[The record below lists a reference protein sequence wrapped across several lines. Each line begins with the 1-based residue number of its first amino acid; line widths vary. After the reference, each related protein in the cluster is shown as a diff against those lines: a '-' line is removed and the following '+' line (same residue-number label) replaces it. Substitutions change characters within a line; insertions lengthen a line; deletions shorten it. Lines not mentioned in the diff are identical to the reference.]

1 MENNENKN
9 VDLKRIKYLQ
19 ESFDNSMKTLE
30 KHIAESVTNKMKLDS
45 LKEDLKEANEKLIEA
60 ERCMDEL
67 KIDIEN
73 TIINKNQLGIK

>member
-1 MENNENKN
+1 
-9 VDLKRIKYLQ
+9 
-19 ESFDNSMKTLE
+19 MKTLE
-30 KHIAESVTNKMKLDS
+30 RHIAESVTNKVKLDS

-73 TIINKNQLGIK
+73 TIIDKN

>member
-9 VDLKRIKYLQ
+9 VDPKRIKYLQ

-30 KHIAESVTNKMKLDS
+30 RHIAESVTNKMKLVS

-73 TIINKNQLGIK
+73 TIIDKN

>member
-9 VDLKRIKYLQ
+9 VDPKRIKYLK

-30 KHIAESVTNKMKLDS
+30 RHIAESVTNKVKLDS
-45 LKEDLKEANEKLIEA
+45 LKEDLKEANAKLIEA

-73 TIINKNQLGIK
+73 TIIDKN

>member
-9 VDLKRIKYLQ
+9 VDPKRIKYLQ

-30 KHIAESVTNKMKLDS
+30 KHIAESVTNKMKLAS

-73 TIINKNQLGIK
+73 TIINKN

>member
-1 MENNENKN
+1 MENNENKT
-9 VDLKRIKYLQ
+9 DDTKRIKYLQ

-30 KHIAESVTNKMKLDS
+30 RHIAESVTNKVKLDS
-45 LKEDLKEANEKLIEA
+45 LKEDLKEANAKLIEA

-73 TIINKNQLGIK
+73 TIIDKN

>member
-1 MENNENKN
+1 MENNENKT
-9 VDLKRIKYLQ
+9 DDTKRIEYLQ

-30 KHIAESVTNKMKLDS
+30 RHIAESVTNKMKLVS

-73 TIINKNQLGIK
+73 TIIDKN

>member
-1 MENNENKN
+1 MENDNNKN
-9 VDLKRIKYLQ
+9 VDPERIKYLQ
-19 ESFDNSMKTLE
+19 ESFENSMKTLE
-30 KHIAESVTNKMKLDS
+30 RHIAESVTNKMKLDS

-73 TIINKNQLGIK
+73 TIVDKN

>member
-9 VDLKRIKYLQ
+9 VDPKRIKYLQ

-30 KHIAESVTNKMKLDS
+30 RHIAESVTNKMKLDS
-45 LKEDLKEANEKLIEA
+45 LIEDLKEANEKLIEA

-73 TIINKNQLGIK
+73 TIINKN

>member
-1 MENNENKN
+1 MENNENKT
-9 VDLKRIKYLQ
+9 DDTKRIEYLQ
-19 ESFDNSMKTLE
+19 ESFDISMKTLE
-30 KHIAESVTNKMKLDS
+30 RHIAESVTNKMKLDS

-73 TIINKNQLGIK
+73 TIINKN

>member
-9 VDLKRIKYLQ
+9 DDTKRIKYLQ

-30 KHIAESVTNKMKLDS
+30 RHISESVTNKMKLDS
-45 LKEDLKEANEKLIEA
+45 LKDDLKKANEKLIEA

-67 KIDIEN
+67 KTDIEN
-73 TIINKNQLGIK
+73 TIINKK